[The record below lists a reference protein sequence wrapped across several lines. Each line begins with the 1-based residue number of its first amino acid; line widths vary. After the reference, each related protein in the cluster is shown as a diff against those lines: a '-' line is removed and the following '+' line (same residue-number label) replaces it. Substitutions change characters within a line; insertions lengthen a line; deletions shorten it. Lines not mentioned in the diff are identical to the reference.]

1 MIDHAQAK
9 INLINA
15 AVAMAENVTQE
26 NALLTMNQHARI
38 YFERIRKAVAEY
50 KETKQPKRIDE
61 TDDEFDSLH
70 GCG

>member
-9 INLINA
+9 IRLIDA
-15 AVAMAENVTQE
+15 AIKVADQVEIKSAFPLDDAELACLKQLKR
-26 NALLTMNQHARI
+26 AAAD
-38 YFERIRKAVAEY
+38 F

-61 TDDEFDSLH
+61 GDDFDSLH

>member
-15 AVAMAENVTQE
+15 AIEMADQITPE

-38 YFERIRKAVAEY
+38 HFDRVRRAAEAY
-50 KETKQPKRIDE
+50 KETKQHKRVDE
-61 TDDEFDSLH
+61 GDDFDSLH